1 MSFFVAYHGVTA
13 AEHQAKVD
21 ELGPRGF
28 RPTSLSVSG
37 TPQDARYAAVW
48 QQRSGPPW
56 VAIHGFSAADYQTR
70 FDELNEQGFAP
81 IIVTATGDADAVF
94 AAVFEAGVTTPWFAR
109 HGLRWDPTAA
119 VGSVNFENQRAF
131 DEGFIPRCLAVY
143 GSAANPL
150 FAGVWIKNDKPV
162 PWSWWWT
169 DPNAYQRFFDAELD
183 AGVRPAYLS
192 VAPTHWIVSV
202 FRDEPVGEW
211 WARHNLTAADYQA
224 EFDLRS
230 AQGLTPLVVQAGGAG
245 DDARYASVFV
255 REETPIAR
263 RFWVTG
269 TSFNGFG
276 ELDDIVRSFMNAHA
290 IRAMSVAVA
299 RAGVMV
305 AKRGYTWAEPGYP
318 ITQPGTLFRVAS
330 VSKIF
335 TCAAIDQL
343 VNTGRLSS
351 ITAAFPFLGIT
362 SKLLPS
368 QTPDPDIDKITVQQL
383 AMRRSGLQHD
393 FGADLRTIASRIGI
407 AVTPSRWDLVQYIYG
422 EPLIAR
428 PGAADNYS
436 NSAFT
441 VLTTIVEQASGQSF
455 IDYLRQSV
463 LAPDGISRVFLSATR
478 SNARHSDE
486 VATYDHPAVNDSQID
501 MTPGAMA
508 ANAYGGQVVTENS
521 EGVGGLIASSAA
533 VARTIGTHAVWDI
546 GGRQLATRYGEMD
559 GTGAGAVSRADG
571 LDFAYAFNRRVT
583 TAEHD
588 GIKGQIDAF
597 LNTYGAGL

>member
-13 AEHQAKVD
+13 ATHQAKVD
-21 ELGPRGF
+21 ELASRGF

-37 TPQDARYAAVW
+37 PPQDARYAAIW
-48 QQRSGPPW
+48 QQRSGPLW
-56 VAIHGFSAADYQTR
+56 VAIHGFSATDYQTR
-70 FDELNEQGFAP
+70 FDQLNEQGFAP
-81 IIVTATGDADAVF
+81 VIVTATGEADAIF
-94 AAVFEAGVTTPWFAR
+94 AAVFETGVTSAWFAR
-109 HGLRWDPTAA
+109 HGLRWDPTGAA
-119 VGSVNFENQRAF
+119 GSINFENQRAF

-143 GSAANPL
+143 GSAENPL

-169 DPNAYQRFFDAELD
+169 DPNAYQRFFDAEFD

-202 FRDEPVGEW
+202 FRDEPIGEW

-230 AQGLTPLVVQAGGAG
+230 GQGLTPLVVQAGGTG

-255 REETPIAR
+255 RDDAPIERHFSA
-263 RFWVTG
+263 TG
-269 TSFNGFG
+269 APFDGSGD
-276 ELDDIVRSFMNAHA
+276 LDDIVRTFMSEHA
-290 IRAMSVAVA
+290 IRAMSIAVA
-299 RAGVMV
+299 RGGLMV

-343 VNTGRLSS
+343 MNSGRLASN
-351 ITAAFPFLGIT
+351 TAAFPFLGIT

-368 QTPDPDIDKITVQQL
+368 QTPDPDINNIAVQQL
-383 AMRRSGLQHD
+383 AMRRSGLQRD

-407 AVTPSRWDLVQYIYG
+407 AETPSRWDLVRYIYG

-436 NSAFT
+436 NSGFT
-441 VLTTIVEQASGQSF
+441 VLTTIVERASGQSF

-463 LAPDGISRVFLSATR
+463 LAPAGITRVWLAATR
-478 SNARHSDE
+478 SNARRADE
-486 VATYDHPAVNDSQID
+486 VATYDHPGANDSQID

-521 EGVGGLIASSAA
+521 EGVGGLIASTAA

-546 GGRQLATRYGEMD
+546 GARQLATRYGEMD

-583 TAEHD
+583 TAEHN
-588 GIKGQIDAF
+588 GIKGQIDGF
-597 LNTYGAGL
+597 LDAHGSRL